1 MQQQLKARQ
10 RGASI
15 IVVLFIVGVLAFIG
29 RLGAEFRLDQYAIT
43 AGAPASYPD
52 GGVPV
57 LDATGQP
64 TTRKAGVGAQVFPT
78 YTEYQAIQKAV
89 NKAGAGTSPAEA
101 RLIYEKA
108 MSVDDIKS
116 VQPKDLEVTPDNGKM
131 LVSFAYTK
139 EIHLFGPAFLLM
151 KYAGKSK

>member
-29 RLGAEFRLDQYAIT
+29 L
-43 AGAPASYPD
+43 
-52 GGVPV
+52 
-57 LDATGQP
+57 
-64 TTRKAGVGAQVFPT
+64 VGAQVFPT